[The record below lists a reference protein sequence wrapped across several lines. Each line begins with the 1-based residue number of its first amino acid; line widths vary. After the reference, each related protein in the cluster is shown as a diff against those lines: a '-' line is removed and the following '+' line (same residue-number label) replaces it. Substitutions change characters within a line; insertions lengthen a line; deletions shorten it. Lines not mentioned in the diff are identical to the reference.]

1 MPVDVDINQGIAHAV
16 LNAPPLNILTREL
29 LAGLRD
35 ALEANKSDPSL
46 RVLVVSGAGKHFS
59 AGASVEEHLP
69 GQFEEMIPQFIET
82 ILAVDRFPVP
92 TIFAVQGRCLGGAF
106 ELVLAGDMI
115 VAAEGSLF
123 GVPEI
128 QLGVLPPAACVQLPV
143 LAPAG
148 VAAELIYTGEPMDAA
163 AAHRAGLVS
172 RVVPP
177 DSLQDEALALAASIA
192 QRSGAAL
199 RAAKRAMRVGRGDL
213 ADRMHAVS
221 QLYMNDLMATADATE
236 GLASFMEKRQPEW
249 SHS

>member
-1 MPVDVDINQGIAHAV
+1 MPVDLEISQGIAHAV

-35 ALEANKSDPSL
+35 ALETNRTDPSL

-106 ELVLAGDMI
+106 ELVLAGDMR
-115 VAAEGSLF
+115 VAAEGALF

-143 LAPAG
+143 FAPAG
-148 VAAELIYTGEPMDAA
+148 LAAELVYTGEPMDAA

-172 RVVPP
+172 RVVPA
-177 DSLQDEALALAASIA
+177 DTLLDETLALAASVA
-192 QRSGAAL
+192 KRSGAAL